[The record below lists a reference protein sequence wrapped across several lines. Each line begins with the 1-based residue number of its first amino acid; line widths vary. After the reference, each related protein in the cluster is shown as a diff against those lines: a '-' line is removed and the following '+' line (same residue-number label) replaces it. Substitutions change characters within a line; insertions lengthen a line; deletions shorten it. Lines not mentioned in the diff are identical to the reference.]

1 MSTIKNRIVFK
12 IKTDYK
18 LEQLTPKTMKLLTGT
33 KKDIDKDK
41 TVKTYNTTKITEKQ
55 QTFCGIITEMNQVIL
70 FLLILNLLNTRQVLH
85 EIHTILLLVMLIM
98 MQLKLV
104 KTKPKLL

>member
-18 LEQLTPKTMKLLTGT
+18 LTPKTMKLLTGT

-41 TVKTYNTTKITEKQ
+41 TVKTYTTKITEKQ